1 MKSFFILF
9 FTLASLLLAA
19 QPLMAQS
26 KKTANL
32 KPLLF
37 QADKNNLQVLPQRF
51 EYSLVDED
59 SLKVGN
65 ILIDTTKVAFNLEQV
80 PQKRGQY
87 RFRFTWPAGLLKHGE
102 LAIKNNSGKAIFTS
116 EITPEHTTVTKVK
129 PEDEES
135 DTQVDLAEFTSA
147 ILDKETLEDMKYFP
161 YMVFCIYRESEETKI
176 YLCSKELYLTSQA
189 DVLTIKPRSTSK
201 RAAMV
206 EINGKVVGN
215 QGMIYLN
222 DISENV
228 SFKTQL
234 QTGAFLE
241 IETRM
246 KSVDF
251 KDVVS
256 SPDDKR
262 VTLTAS
268 GAEPVDAAKVKKI
281 SDSEWQIDIS
291 RSRPQIYLK
300 GEGDIPMRQEFYIRG
315 NLPKEKDRPYLSAK
329 STTQTY
335 SSELSF
341 TGVSPEGV
349 TTKVDAKDSNA
360 ELVPT
365 KKNQFQWTVREIEP
379 GQKQRRYLNI
389 LSGEDTFV
397 AGYDVARGLPM
408 ALGMSGRFYT
418 PSSTMYGNLDF
429 QWWFEKFLGIGTD
442 SCRFHWGMQLERNQH
457 FSDVDGEVNADFTTA
472 ELMWRAA
479 PGFHLQDETWGLSL
493 PFQMVTAEG
502 VSANTYGLGAFMY
515 QESPNALSS
524 YMNWNEYKLQYFLSS
539 SGDFK
544 ISSAYILSAKA
555 YKSLTNRWSI
565 RYGALLSQYKL
576 DPAAE
581 KEDMQI
587 GFDIGAHWKF

>member
-9 FTLASLLLAA
+9 FTLASLILAA
-19 QPLMAQS
+19 QPLLAQS
-26 KKTANL
+26 KKSANL

-87 RFRFTWPAGLLKHGE
+87 RLRFTWPAGLLKHGE

-116 EITPEHTTVTKVK
+116 EITPEHTKVTKGTTD
-129 PEDEES
+129 DE
-135 DTQVDLAEFTSA
+135 DTQVDIAEFTSD
-147 ILDKETLEDMKYFP
+147 ILEKSTLEDMKYFP

-176 YLCSKELYLTSQA
+176 YLCSKELYLTSAA
-189 DVLTIKPRSTSK
+189 DTLTIKPRSMSK

-262 VTLTAS
+262 VILTAS
-268 GAEPVDAAKVKKI
+268 GAEPVDSDKVKKI
-281 SDSEWQIDIS
+281 SDTEWQIDVS

-335 SSELSF
+335 SSQLSF

-349 TTKVDAKDSNA
+349 VTKADSKDTNA
-360 ELVPT
+360 ELLPT

-389 LSGEDTFV
+389 TSGEDTFV

-408 ALGMSGRFYT
+408 SLGVSGRFYT

-429 QWWFEKFLGIGTD
+429 QWWFESFLGINSD
-442 SCRFHWGMQLERNQH
+442 AFRFHWGVQVERNQH
-457 FSDVDGEVNADFTTA
+457 FSDVDGELNTDFTTA
-472 ELMWRAA
+472 ELLWRANA
-479 PGFHLQDETWGLSL
+479 GFHLQDETWGFSL
-493 PFQMVTAEG
+493 PFQMVTADG
-502 VSANTYGLGAFMY
+502 VSVSTYGLGAFMY
-515 QESPNALSS
+515 KEAPKMLST
-524 YMNWNEYKLQYFLSS
+524 YMNWNEYKLQYFLGS

-544 ISSAYILSAKA
+544 ISSAYVLSAKA
-555 YKSLTNRWSI
+555 YKSFSPRWSL
-565 RYGALLSQYKL
+565 RYGLVLSQYKL

-587 GFDIGAHWKF
+587 GFDAGAYYQF

>member
-9 FTLASLLLAA
+9 FTLASLLLSA
-19 QPLMAQS
+19 QPLVAQN
-26 KKTANL
+26 KKSANL

-87 RFRFTWPAGLLKHGE
+87 RLRFTWPAGLLKHGE

-116 EITPEHTTVTKVK
+116 EITPEHTTVTKGK
-129 PEDEES
+129 TEDEES
-135 DTQVDLAEFTSA
+135 DTQVDIAEFVSP
-147 ILDKETLEDMKYFP
+147 ILEKETLEDMKYFP

-176 YLCSKELYLTSQA
+176 YLCSKELYLAAQA
-189 DVLTIKPRSTSK
+189 DQLTIKPRSMSK
-201 RAAMV
+201 RAASV

-246 KSVDF
+246 KTVDF

-262 VTLTAS
+262 VILTAS
-268 GAEPVDAAKVKKI
+268 GAEPVDSDKVKKI
-281 SDSEWQIDIS
+281 SDNEWQIDIS

-315 NLPKEKDRPYLSAK
+315 TLPKEKDRPYLSAK

-335 SSELSF
+335 SSQLSF

-349 TTKVDAKDSNA
+349 TTKADAKDTAA
-360 ELVPT
+360 ELLPT

-379 GQKQRRYLNI
+379 GKKQRRYLNI
-389 LSGEDTFV
+389 QSGEDTFV
-397 AGYDVARGLPM
+397 AGYDVSRGLPM
-408 ALGMSGRFYT
+408 ALGVSGRFYT
-418 PSSTMYGNLDF
+418 PSSTIYGNLDF
-429 QWWFEKFLGIGTD
+429 QWWFENFLGVSSD
-442 SCRFHWGMQLERNQH
+442 AFRFHWGVQLERNQH
-457 FSDVDGEVNADFTTA
+457 FSDVDGELNTDFTTA
-472 ELMWRAA
+472 ELLWRAN

-502 VSANTYGLGAFMY
+502 VSANTYGLGAFLYKQAPKM
-515 QESPNALSS
+515 LST
-524 YMNWNEYKLQYFLSS
+524 YMNWTEYKLQYFLGS

-544 ISSAYILSAKA
+544 ISSAYVLSAKA
-555 YKSLTNRWSI
+555 YKSLSARWSL
-565 RYGALLSQYKL
+565 RYGLILSQYKL

-581 KEDMQI
+581 KEEMQI
-587 GFDIGAHWKF
+587 GFDAGAYWQF